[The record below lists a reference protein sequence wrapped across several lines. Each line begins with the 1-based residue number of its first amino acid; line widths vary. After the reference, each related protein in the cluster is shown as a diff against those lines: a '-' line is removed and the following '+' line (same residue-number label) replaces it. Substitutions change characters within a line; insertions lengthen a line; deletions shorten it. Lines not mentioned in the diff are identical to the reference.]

1 MDSEKLGAADL
12 GEETVVNFMWDN
24 LFRDG
29 DKNKPLRELLKK
41 NVLFQDLNMAQLD
54 LVEKIVNVRHYRP
67 GESIFRQGEI
77 GVGMYMILKGSVNI
91 FVEELDVATGTA
103 AANHVT
109 LLSAGDFF
117 GEMTLVEHDSR
128 RSASA
133 SAQEETTLIG
143 FFKPDLIEVV
153 ERSPTIGVK
162 ILMRLGEVLATRLR
176 QTTVRITEL
185 KKDRKHSS

>member
-1 MDSEKLGAADL
+1 MDSKDFRAANFR
-12 GEETVVNFMWDN
+12 EENVVNFMWDN
-24 LFRDG
+24 LFRDR

-41 NVLFQDLNMAQLD
+41 NILFQDLNLPQLAM
-54 LVEKIVNVRHYRP
+54 VEKIVNVRHYRP
-67 GESIFRQGEI
+67 GEPIFRQGEV
-77 GVGMYMILKGSVNI
+77 GVGMYMILKGTVNI
-91 FVEELDVATGTA
+91 FVEEIDVSSGTPS
-103 AANHVT
+103 ANHIT
-109 LLSAGDFF
+109 LLKAGDFF
-117 GEMTLVEHDSR
+117 GEMTLVEHESR

-153 ERSPTIGVK
+153 ERNPTVGVK

-185 KKDRKHSS
+185 KKDRKTLI